1 MIRIDAPFLPVAIAL
16 MAGIVG
22 GEWLEGKVVVVA
34 AVLTAVITAALLLR
48 HHPHWQTATILACT
62 LLLGLLLRIHHDS
75 RASVQ
80 WPEAPAV
87 WEAVVIDEP
96 IEKDRTMTIDV
107 QLIDS
112 QRKVRC
118 HIVKSN
124 DSRAI
129 TVGDGLLLTTRI
141 HDIRN
146 FPAQPGSTHTFDYH
160 RFMASR
166 GFTGTAYVRHG
177 DWNWKTVSLGNLS
190 RTERLRLHFMVYRH
204 ALLDHIRQWNLDP
217 ATEGVVKAMTLGDR
231 SVLAPEVRATYTQT
245 GVSHILALSGMHL
258 AIIYFIIHLLMSWR
272 RAELLSQA
280 VIVATLWAY
289 ALLVGL
295 SPSVTRSAFMISV
308 YALLSVG
315 YRDSASINTLSLT
328 AIVMLLVN
336 PLSLYDV
343 SFQLSYAAVC
353 AILLGNA
360 LLRNVSPDPWHQ
372 SHRAA
377 KWFWGITIIS
387 LEAQIGTAPLAAC
400 HFGVFN
406 PCALLANYFVIPMA
420 TLTIYLTLL
429 ALATSWWTG
438 LSTVC
443 AVVLSFVVQAMNALL
458 QQVSTLPYS
467 HLEFEPLSTRQ
478 TLFIYLLLGFCIFL
492 LIKFLKLRV
501 VIK

>member
-1 MIRIDAPFLPVAIAL
+1 MLRIDAPFLPVAIAL
-16 MAGIVG
+16 MVGIVV
-22 GEWLEGKVVVVA
+22 GERTEGWMAVAAALA
-34 AVLTAVITAALLLR
+34 AVLTATLFLR
-48 HHPHWQTATILACT
+48 RHPRWQTTAILVCT
-62 LLLGLLLRIHHDS
+62 LLFGILLRIHHDN

-80 WPEAPAV
+80 WPEAPVA
-87 WEAVVIDEP
+87 WNAVVVDEP
-96 IEKDRTMTIDV
+96 IEKANTMTVDV
-107 QLIDS
+107 LLTDF

-124 DSRAI
+124 DSQAI
-129 TVGDGLLLTTRI
+129 TVGDGLLLTVRI
-141 HDIRN
+141 RDIQN
-146 FPAQPGSTHTFDYH
+146 FPSKFGSTHTFDYR

-166 GFTGTAYVRHG
+166 GFSGTAYVRLG
-177 DWNWKTVSLGNLS
+177 DWNWKTIGLSNLS
-190 RTERLRLHFMVYRH
+190 RTERMRLRFMVYRH
-204 ALLDHIRQWNLDP
+204 ALLSHIRQWHLDP

-231 SVLAPEVRATYTQT
+231 SVLVPEVRATYIQT

-336 PLSLYDV
+336 PLSIYDV
-343 SFQLSYAAVC
+343 SFQLSYAAVFS
-353 AILLGNA
+353 ILLGNA
-360 LLRNVSPDPWHQ
+360 LLRNVDLAPWLQ

-377 KWFWGITIIS
+377 KWFWGITVIS
-387 LEAQIGTAPLAAC
+387 LEAQIGTAPLAAY

-406 PCALLANYFVIPMA
+406 PCALLANYFVIPLA

-438 LSTVC
+438 LSLMGV
-443 AVVLSFVVQAMNALL
+443 AVLSFVVHAMNGLL
-458 QQVSTLPYS
+458 QQVSTIPYS
-467 HLEFEPLSTRQ
+467 HLDFQPLGAWQ
-478 TLFIYLLLGFCIFL
+478 TLFIYLLLGILIFL
-492 LIKFLKLRV
+492 TIKFLKLRV